1 VSCVGPHR
9 RWDEGVVFGGG
20 DVHPWGDGAGDMRI
34 ALFGVVVGDGSG
46 GEAQGAAIWRCAV
59 LDHFR
64 HGCTAGGARR
74 GVVVT
79 PEEAVRCVEG
89 ELTHSLPCPAAS
101 KARSRT
107 AECGWVAGT
116 IF

>member
-1 VSCVGPHR
+1 
-9 RWDEGVVFGGG
+9 
-20 DVHPWGDGAGDMRI
+20 MRI

-46 GEAQGAAIWRCAV
+46 GEAQAAAIWRCAV

-89 ELTHSLPCPAAS
+89 ELTSLPALLPL
-101 KARSRT
+101 KRARELRS
-107 AECGWVAGT
+107 VAG
-116 IF
+116 